1 MATAL
6 LRRLRGALGNA
17 LVWAAGWFTAA
28 FGLFTVLKL
37 VGVAPE
43 GATWEGLVRMSAM
56 VGVMGGLAGTAFA
69 TFIGLRY
76 RGRRLSEISW
86 VRFGLGGA
94 VVTGL
99 FVPSFIIVARLI
111 AGDPALPLEALVDDE
126 RYYTYDK
133 TNGEWEWPFGQPQ
146 NLILNL
152 AMGGGWG
159 GAQGMDETVESQ
171 EFLIDYVRVYA
182 LK

>member
-43 GATWEGLVRMSAM
+43 GATWEGLVRMAAM

-111 AGDPALPLEALVDDE
+111 AGDPALPLEALVDDAVL
-126 RYYTYDK
+126 
-133 TNGEWEWPFGQPQ
+133 GVVFGGVAAGGSLWLAQRVAPQ
-146 NLILNL
+146 LPDADRDQLDSPEDAARL
-152 AMGGGWG
+152 
-159 GAQGMDETVESQ
+159 Q
-171 EFLIDYVRVYA
+171 
-182 LK
+182 